1 MAPGLSSSCRSKTG
15 QAECIYGLPACVFVH
30 RGFSP
35 IAQES
40 NCISKN
46 DLPCVSAVLLIN
58 SVTLL
63 FTDLFRMR
71 AALCRYLSTCLLVLV
86 TTPLYAGM
94 GLRDAIQT
102 AFDGNYEYLQVLDK
116 VKKSD
121 MTLDVARSVFRTH
134 FNASVRSDA
143 VVGAEIGQQ
152 YLMSLSRKL
161 NDGSRV
167 EAGVYAS
174 QFDNSALSEFRVQ
187 YTRPLFSDPER
198 SGVLALNKAE
208 SDRDHSER
216 ISEVGAEELTA
227 RVIQA
232 WYRAYQAEQGIAV
245 QKAAQGA
252 SDKLV
257 AAVKARYAN
266 DLASSFDVEQAEL
279 NAARTRQTVNDAE
292 TLLESDLDKLKV
304 LLGLNPEDEVEFDF
318 SLLRDQKSLPEIL
331 EVSDLQQMALNHRL
345 EIIAMKESR
354 DHAQQRM
361 EIITRRIGPPIDL
374 SIHYA
379 LVGQGESLD
388 DTFDV
393 DDRRFGLGLNVS
405 TDFAL
410 ATEKNQSR
418 LAVLEY
424 QQAERSYRHLTT
436 KVKNEI
442 RSAIRQMDSF
452 EAKFLL
458 AEKTAKLGMKRFT
471 LAKKRYDDGQIDV
484 VELLESQRDLA
495 QARQASL
502 TANIDLLLAELNI
515 DLISGQLRDKWKL
528 PQAKKIMQ

>member
-1 MAPGLSSSCRSKTG
+1 MQAIIRRLISAFLIMVFSAPL
-15 QAECIYGLPACVFVH
+15 H
-30 RGFSP
+30 
-35 IAQES
+35 
-40 NCISKN
+40 
-46 DLPCVSAVLLIN
+46 
-58 SVTLL
+58 
-63 FTDLFRMR
+63 
-71 AALCRYLSTCLLVLV
+71 
-86 TTPLYAGM
+86 AGM
-94 GLRDAIQT
+94 SLREAIQT
-102 AFDGNYEYLQVLDK
+102 AFDGNNEYLQILDK

-134 FNASVRSDA
+134 FNASLRSDA

-152 YLMSLSRKL
+152 YRMSLSRKL
-161 NDGSRV
+161 DDGSRV

-174 QFDNSALSEFRVQ
+174 QFDSSALSEFRVQ

-208 SDRDHSER
+208 SDRNHSVR

-232 WYRAYQAEQGIAV
+232 WYRAYQSEQGIAV
-245 QKAAQGA
+245 QQTAQQA
-252 SDKLV
+252 SEKLV

-279 NAARTRQTVNDAE
+279 NAARTRHTVKDAE
-292 TLLESDLDKLKV
+292 AMLEQDLDKLKV
-304 LLGLNPEDEVEFDF
+304 LLGLDPEDVVDFDF
-318 SLLRDQKSLPEIL
+318 SLLSKQASSSSTLLVDE
-331 EVSDLQQMALNHRL
+331 LQQMALNHRL

-354 DHAQQRM
+354 DYAWQRM
-361 EIITRRIGPPIDL
+361 DIITRRIGPPIDL

-388 DTFDV
+388 DTLEV
-393 DDRRFGLGLNVS
+393 DDRRIGLGLNVS

-424 QQAERSYRHLTT
+424 NQAERNYRHLTAT
-436 KVKNEI
+436 IQSEI
-442 RSAIRQMDSF
+442 RNAIRQIERF
-452 EAKFLL
+452 EQKYQL
-458 AEKTAKLGMKRFT
+458 ALRTAKLGEKRFT
-471 LAKKRYDDGQIDV
+471 LSNKRYDDGHIDV

-495 QARQASL
+495 QAEQSSL
-502 TANIDLLLAELNI
+502 TAKIDLLLAQLNL
-515 DLISGQLRDKWKL
+515 DLISGQLRDKWQL
-528 PQAKKIMQ
+528 PQAKKM